1 MVHLKAAGASAP
13 ARPRRRRRASALLT
27 TVALVALTALPTSA
41 SAAPGTVFTDG
52 PDPLGADIRR
62 VRVIHTDSSL
72 TVRVRMARIV
82 HLASN
87 RGQSLTLFVDT
98 DRSDPGPEVALTTG
112 LNEGTDWAVRRVAT
126 WGRWGR
132 VLHCDSDV
140 RINWRTDRVRV
151 TLSRDCL
158 GDARSVRVALK
169 SREVRTG
176 TEPRADWLQGRRQW
190 TAPAARR

>member
-1 MVHLKAAGASAP
+1 MAY
-13 ARPRRRRRASALLT
+13 
-27 TVALVALTALPTSA
+27 PTSA

-52 PDPLGADIRR
+52 PDPLGADLRR
-62 VRVIHTDSSL
+62 VRVIHTDTSL
-72 TVRVRMARIV
+72 AVRVRMARV
-82 HLASN
+82 VRLGTD

-98 DRSDPGPEVALTTG
+98 DRSGPGSEVALSTG
-112 LNEGTDWAVRRVAT
+112 LNEGTDWAVRRLSA

-140 RINWRTDRVRV
+140 RINWRTDRVRL
-151 TLSRDCL
+151 TLGRDCL

-176 TEPRADWLQGRRQW
+176 TKPRADWLQGRRQW
-190 TAPAARR
+190 SPPVARR